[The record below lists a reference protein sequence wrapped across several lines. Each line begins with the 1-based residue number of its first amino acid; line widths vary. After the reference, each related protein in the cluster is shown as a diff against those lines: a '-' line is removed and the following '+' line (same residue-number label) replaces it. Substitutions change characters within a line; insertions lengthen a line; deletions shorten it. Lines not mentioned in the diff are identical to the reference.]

1 LVTEK
6 SSPKDKGTLMDKKII
21 SSLFFFLLLVIVS
34 MVCTAQEQFPPPRM
48 LIDTPTAGTLT
59 RGSYDVTLRL
69 YPQGG
74 VIASV
79 GIGLS
84 SRLLLGLSYGGENVI
99 GEGKVNWNPD
109 PGVQLR
115 YRLIDENIALPAI
128 VLGFDSQ
135 GYGAYIDSTKRYTVK
150 SRGFFA
156 VASKNY
162 VFLGDLSLHGG
173 INYSLEKSDGDSD
186 PNLFVGIIKSLN
198 PDLALVAE
206 YDFALNDNEDNAL
219 GSGKGYLNT
228 GLRWTFAQ
236 QLYIEISLKNI
247 LQNKHNIPYSNRE
260 IKINYYEH
268 F

>member
-1 LVTEK
+1 
-6 SSPKDKGTLMDKKII
+6 MDKKII

-109 PGVQLR
+109 LGVQLR